1 MTSLAGGLLLWSLAH
16 LFKRIAPRARAAL
29 GAVGRPLIALLL
41 LLSIVLM
48 VWGYGQADASV
59 YWVRQPPLVAL
70 NNLLIY
76 LGFYAIAG
84 AWVGARVSGFIR
96 HPQLTAVAAWALAH
110 LLVNGD
116 SPSFLLFGG
125 LLIWALFEI
134 ILINRQDGT
143 PALSQP
149 IHSLPREILAVVIAL
164 SLYGGVSY
172 VHGLLGFPVHG

>member
-1 MTSLAGGLLLWSLAH
+1 
-16 LFKRIAPRARAAL
+16 
-29 GAVGRPLIALLL
+29 
-41 LLSIVLM
+41 
-48 VWGYGQADASV
+48 
-59 YWVRQPPLVAL
+59 LVAL

-76 LGFYAIAG
+76 LGFYAMAG

-96 HPQLTAVAAWALAH
+96 HPQLTAVTAWALAH

-125 LLIWALFEI
+125 LLIWALLEVV
-134 ILINRQDGT
+134 LINRQDGA
-143 PALSQP
+143 PAQSQP